1 MQVFLTFY
9 TNLKFRNREDYLKQ
23 HYSELGFN
31 IILPYR
37 SENVKIGEFYENNKK
52 ILDCETGDGYW
63 LWKPKILLDSFE
75 KMNYGDV
82 LVYTDSGDLLN
93 LNISDIISFSD
104 NHDYY
109 FTNWGGSRWPQKICT
124 KRDCFILMDCD
135 TDIYHET
142 SQIEA
147 GFLILKKTKSTI
159 SLLQDYLKYC
169 SIKEIIDNEENIYGK
184 NFEGWQFHRNDQSV
198 LTNLIVKH
206 NLNFNNCFDNKIK
219 NNVFIP

>member
-1 MQVFLTFY
+1 
-9 TNLKFRNREDYLKQ
+9 
-23 HYSELGFN
+23 
-31 IILPYR
+31 
-37 SENVKIGEFYENNKK
+37 
-52 ILDCETGDGYW
+52 
-63 LWKPKILLDSFE
+63 
-75 KMNYGDV
+75 MNYGDV

-104 NHDYY
+104 NNDYY

-135 TDIYHET
+135 TNIYHET

-147 GFLILKKTKSTI
+147 GFLILKKTESTI